1 MNASPRLVLRR
12 FASLLASLAL
22 AGGAF
27 AQNFPVK
34 PVTLMVPY
42 PAGGPSDTVAR
53 SLNSALG
60 RHLGQPVL
68 VENLGGATGGIAA
81 QKVLAAPG
89 DGHMVFQGSPN
100 ELILSPLSNLAI
112 KFRSEDFRMVQMIE
126 STHIALV
133 VRKDLPAANAD
144 EFVAYARRQAAAG
157 KPVTFASVGTG
168 SFYHLLG
175 EHLSKVTGIPMTHVP
190 YKGAAPANQDLIGG
204 QVDMFLAPYGKN
216 YEEFHKQGKL
226 KVLAILNRER
236 MEGVKDFPAI
246 SESKVLKDFTF
257 NIWSGLFVKKDTPE
271 HVVQALHKAMSE
283 TLGDADVRSMLEAS
297 SRVPAKPQSLAT
309 VGKVY
314 ADGTAQFRAIAR
326 SINLQPQ

>member
-53 SLNSALG
+53 SLNNALG

-297 SRVPAKPQSLAT
+297 SRVPAKPQGLAT